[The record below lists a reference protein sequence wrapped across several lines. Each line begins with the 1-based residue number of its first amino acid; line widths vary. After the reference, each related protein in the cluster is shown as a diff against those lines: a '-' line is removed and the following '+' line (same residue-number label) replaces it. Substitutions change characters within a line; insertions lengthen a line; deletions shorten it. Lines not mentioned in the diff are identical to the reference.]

1 LRILKEGG
9 GFMTLNFRKSLALIL
24 IWVLCAAFLCGCGS
38 EVAENSGETLWVVTE
53 QSTSDGMNLQAQIIA
68 ERLEQAH
75 PGLTIE
81 MEILPLD
88 RQEREVRIKRLRT
101 QIMSGKGPDV
111 YLLPTGGETATD
123 YEFRLHFRARMY
135 TAVEPLFSDVA
146 CAMRN
151 GIFADIQPY
160 YQADEELNTE
170 DLKQEIMDAG
180 VVKGSRYVLP
190 LRFTM
195 PVILT
200 APEDWSSCGLSAEL
214 LGSDLRHLVQWALS
228 QDAPRIAAG
237 LQLPED
243 ASLLPMPDYDQ
254 GDIRVSQ
261 EEIAH
266 YMRSYQGWGTTARRT
281 ILEMLDD
288 WEERWAAYIWDTNW
302 SWKRPISNLTWNT
315 ASDMVMSF
323 HTIDEFNS
331 VRHYIYKGTYWRT
344 EGMALYVTNLAD
356 SLESLGIAK
365 REGVCLK
372 MFPLLTMDGSISA
385 SVSYFGAV
393 GRNCKKPELAYEFLR
408 QFLEEE
414 FQWDQYRP
422 RVKKSGFCTSLYFPR
437 DSQALG
443 QVEDSWPVRTKAATP
458 YMWGTVQYQMKG
470 LCSSFREGESRITSL
485 AIQDIQLTDEDVPA
499 LSWPIDEVR
508 FPVTLPEEESF
519 EHALSL
525 LNEEDGTTT
534 DVDIDA
540 LAQKV
545 YQSLWFHL
553 MEG

>member
-1 LRILKEGG
+1 
-9 GFMTLNFRKSLALIL
+9 MTLNFRKSLALIL
-24 IWVLCAAFLCGCGS
+24 IWVLCVSFLSGCGS
-38 EVAENSGETLWVVTE
+38 EVPPENPCETLWVVTE

-68 ERLEQAH
+68 ERLEQRY
-75 PGLTIE
+75 PGLTVQLE
-81 MEILPLD
+81 LLPLD
-88 RQEREVRIKRLRT
+88 RQEREIRLKQLRS
-101 QIMSGKGPDV
+101 QIMAGKGPDA
-111 YLLPTGGETATD
+111 YLLPTGGKTATD
-123 YEFRLHFRARMY
+123 YEFGLHHRERMY
-135 TAVEPLFSDVA
+135 TAVEPLFSDVS

-160 YQADEELNTE
+160 YQADQTLNTE
-170 DLKQEIMDAG
+170 GLKQEIMDAG
-180 VVKGSRYVLP
+180 MVEGSRYVLP

-200 APEDWSSCGLSAEL
+200 APEDWSSCGLKEEL
-214 LGSDLRHLVQWALS
+214 FHADPNALIQWALS
-228 QDAPRIAAG
+228 QKDPRIAAG

-243 ASLLPMPDYDQ
+243 VSLLPQPLDYDQ
-254 GDIRVSQ
+254 KKIRLSH
-261 EEIAH
+261 EDLAH
-266 YMRSYQGWGTTARRT
+266 YMRLYQSWGTTAQRT
-281 ILEMLDD
+281 ASDLLDA
-288 WEERWAAYIWDTNW
+288 WEERSIVFILEANKDEKVRIDNM
-302 SWKRPISNLTWNT
+302 TWRR
-315 ASDMVMSF
+315 ASDHIMSL
-323 HTIDEFNS
+323 HTIGEFNS
-331 VRHYIYKGTYWRT
+331 ARHYILKGTYWRT
-344 EGMALYVTNLAD
+344 ERMALYATNLAD

-365 REGVCLK
+365 REGIHLE
-372 MFPLLTMDGSISA
+372 MFPLLTMDGSVSA

-393 GRNCKKPELAYEFLR
+393 SRSCETPELAYKFLR

-422 RVKKSGFCTSLYFPR
+422 RVKKYGFFTSIYFSKER
-437 DSQALG
+437 QTLG
-443 QVEDSWPVRTKAATP
+443 QVEDSWPVRGKEATP
-458 YMWGTVQYQMKG
+458 YLWSNVQYQVKG
-470 LCSSFREGESRITSL
+470 ILEWYRESASRI
-485 AIQDIQLTDEDVPA
+485 ANIAVQKIQLTDEDVPA

-525 LNEEDGTTT
+525 LNEEDGTPT